1 MTKHV
6 ENNSNQHYT
15 KGNIS
20 QGISPK
26 LVPYNIKISQMVLTG
41 PTPTWGSLSKEIK
54 RSSDSA
60 CGSLFINHD
69 TNSMKSSAS
78 RPSGSI
84 SNGKTQHEMN
94 SLKPSPHPPMGSISN
109 GTTPFFAKQVTMEEK
124 IICKTYN
131 NSMSKRRQIFTI

>member
-1 MTKHV
+1 
-6 ENNSNQHYT
+6 
-15 KGNIS
+15 
-20 QGISPK
+20 
-26 LVPYNIKISQMVLTG
+26 
-41 PTPTWGSLSKEIK
+41 
-54 RSSDSA
+54 
-60 CGSLFINHD
+60 
-69 TNSMKSSAS
+69 MKSSAS